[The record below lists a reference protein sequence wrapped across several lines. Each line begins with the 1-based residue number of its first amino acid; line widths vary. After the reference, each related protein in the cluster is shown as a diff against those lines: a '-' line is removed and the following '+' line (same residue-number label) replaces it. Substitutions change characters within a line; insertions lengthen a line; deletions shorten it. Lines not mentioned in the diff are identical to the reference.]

1 MIEIEV
7 VAIRAQNGEATLKTD
22 AFQVDGE
29 ALLRKKYVNSVPKIW
44 LPIIKIQTSSA
55 DT

>member
-1 MIEIEV
+1 MIEIKV
-7 VAIRAQNGEATLKTD
+7 VAIRAQDGEATPTTD
-22 AFQVDGE
+22 TFQVDGE

-44 LPIIKIQTSSA
+44 LPITKTQTFSA